1 MSGIAW
7 FCFGL
12 FCGCIF
18 GLILNALMTISK
30 RWSDIEES
38 EMDICKEDAEEENED
53 KDKQKRY

>member
-38 EMDICKEDAEEENED
+38 EMDIRKEDEEEENED
-53 KDKQKRY
+53 KDK